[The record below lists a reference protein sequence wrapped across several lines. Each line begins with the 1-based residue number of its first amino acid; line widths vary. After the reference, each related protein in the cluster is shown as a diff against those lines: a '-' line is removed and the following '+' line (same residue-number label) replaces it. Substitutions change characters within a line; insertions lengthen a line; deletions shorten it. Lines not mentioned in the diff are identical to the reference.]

1 MSVYDLSEILFF
13 CKLAESAVQK
23 SAEPKGCVTFDIFMP
38 ESNKNMIL
46 DSEGQ
51 KVVTIY

>member
-1 MSVYDLSEILFF
+1 MKSFYF

-23 SAEPKGCVTFDIFMP
+23 SAEPKGCVTFDIFMS

-46 DSEGQ
+46 DSEGH
-51 KVVTIY
+51 KVLDDYYI